1 MPRASLGAALATV
14 ALAGCAATDVPSP
27 QPSES
32 RSLAT
37 GPSTVAPTPSPLPT
51 PSPSPSPS
59 VTETAA
65 ETLRVAELV
74 DPGWIAE
81 VAARAEVPERAMAAY
96 AGASVAVAED
106 FPDCNLAWNTLAA
119 IGFVETIHGSWN
131 GAALSDDGLVSP
143 PILGIPLDGK
153 GTIAVRD
160 TDDGLLDGDT
170 TWDRAVGPMQFI
182 PSTWEIYGRDGNGDG
197 TADPHHIDDASYSAA
212 VYLCDVGGDLD
223 DPERWI
229 AAVNAYNPS
238 VAYNNKVVEAA
249 NRYASTS

>member
-1 MPRASLGAALATV
+1 M
-14 ALAGCAATDVPSP
+14 
-27 QPSES
+27 
-32 RSLAT
+32 AT
-37 GPSTVAPTPSPLPT
+37 GPSTVAPTPSLLPT
-51 PSPSPSPS
+51 PSPLPSPS
-59 VTETAA
+59 TTEAAA
-65 ETLRVAELV
+65 EVVRVAELV
-74 DPGWIAE
+74 DPAWIAE
-81 VAARAEVPERAMAAY
+81 MAARVDVPERAMAAY

-119 IGFVETIHGSWN
+119 IGFVETLHGSWN
-131 GAALSDDGLVSP
+131 GASLADDGLVSP
-143 PILGIPLDGK
+143 PILGIPLDGN

-197 TADPHHIDDASYSAA
+197 TVDPHQIDDAAYSAA

-223 DPERWI
+223 DPKRWI

-249 NRYASTS
+249 NRYAEAG